1 MYHDGDKSPPTVH
14 NRKNA
19 REGWIIPARDAD
31 LVSATPSGR
40 AHPADLEKKIALLAM
55 RTLARLSC
63 RHTPSQL
70 SNDPIRHLSV
80 LAKLGS

>member
-1 MYHDGDKSPPTVH
+1 MYRDGDISPPTVH
-14 NRKNA
+14 SRKNA

-63 RHTPSQL
+63 RPSQL